1 MKKTQKKEE
10 KKEKFSVDITL
21 KDRSNNT
28 VLYKGE
34 DMGIKKSVETL
45 VNLLEYNFGYV
56 PPIFILGKLNKLNWH
71 KGHTE
76 GIRRKN
82 VLIACKN
89 NYLMSARA
97 LQQLAN
103 RTTDG
108 ETRRKAWSDAKHFYL
123 QHREYKKKQKGGV
136 KK

>member
-1 MKKTQKKEE
+1 MKKTQKESG

-21 KDRSNNT
+21 KDKSNGY

-34 DMGIKKSVETL
+34 GLTTKKSVETL
-45 VNLLEYNFGYV
+45 LNLLEYNFGYV

-71 KGHTE
+71 KGE
-76 GIRRKN
+76 SENIRQKK
-82 VLIACKN
+82 VLIACNN

-108 ETRRKAWSDAKHFYL
+108 ETRRKAWSDAKFFYL
-123 QHREYKKKQKGGV
+123 QHREYKKKT
-136 KK
+136 KKV

>member
-56 PPIFILGKLNKLNWH
+56 PPIFILGKQNKLNWH
-71 KGHTE
+71 KSDE
-76 GIRRKN
+76 ENVRRKK
-82 VLIACKN
+82 VFISCKN

-103 RTTDG
+103 RTIDG
-108 ETRRKAWSDAKHFYL
+108 ETRRKAWLDAKYFYL

>member
-10 KKEKFSVDITL
+10 KKEKFSIDITL
-21 KDRSNNT
+21 KDRSNNS
-28 VLYKGE
+28 VLYKGK

-45 VNLLEYNFGYV
+45 LNLLEYNFGYV
-56 PPIFILGKLNKLNWH
+56 PPIFVLGKLNKLNWH
-71 KGHTE
+71 KSDKEETRQG
-76 GIRRKN
+76 K

-89 NYLMSARA
+89 NYLTSARA

-108 ETRRKAWSDAKHFYL
+108 ETRRKAWSDAKYFYL
-123 QHREYKKKQKGGV
+123 QHREYKKRQKGGV

>member
-1 MKKTQKKEE
+1 MKKTQKESG
-10 KKEKFSVDITL
+10 KKEKFSIDITL
-21 KDRSNNT
+21 KDRSNNS

-34 DMGIKKSVETL
+34 DMGIKKSVDTL
-45 VNLLEYNFGYV
+45 INLLEYNFGYV
-56 PPIFILGKLNKLNWH
+56 PPIFILGKQNKLGWH
-71 KGHTE
+71 KGDE
-76 GIRRKN
+76 ENVRRKK

-103 RTTDG
+103 RTIDS
-108 ETRRKAWSDAKHFYL
+108 ETRRKAWADSKYFYL